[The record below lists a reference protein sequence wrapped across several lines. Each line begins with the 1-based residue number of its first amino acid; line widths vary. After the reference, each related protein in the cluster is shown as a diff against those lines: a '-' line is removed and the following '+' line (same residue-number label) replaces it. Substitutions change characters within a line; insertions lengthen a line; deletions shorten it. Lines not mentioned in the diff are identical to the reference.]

1 MSDFATSLAAA
12 RDKGPKG
19 AQKSSVIPELAN
31 QGRLP
36 GWSAFMPDER
46 ETVDAWRGQQ
56 RIETVEEMLNDS
68 QVTALRQA
76 VRLPVH
82 RYVIELDPMDAD
94 RVAVDKLAADLD
106 VPVKDGREEMRPG
119 RRAERFNGRQ
129 HLDRALDALDYGYAV
144 FEHTG
149 RYDEDGWWRLA
160 GLPPV
165 PQWTIPDVD
174 SWEVDR
180 HGRLLAIKQWGAAL
194 QPVRLDVDHVT
205 VFTWQGRAGD
215 FRGRPMLRSLYRN
228 YLMRDRTM
236 RVMGMSAERTGMG
249 IPVGKAPTSGVAG
262 AREQM
267 SALLGG
273 LAAGHD
279 THLVLDTEDDIR
291 KAVMLMGVTGGTPD
305 LVAML
310 RYHDEAMARAM
321 LAMLLQLGQTNTGS
335 RALGG
340 TFDDLLADFHDT
352 VVDWYCDGMQ
362 QQTVERWWTR
372 NPVADQDA
380 VPRLVWSRREDS
392 EGEEPAAEEPV
403 IEGEAVEEDEPQ
415 QLLVAASGRQPRRQ
429 VASSA
434 LAKGVPAGEG
444 IASEPGSGASRAN
457 GSAPDRGVLTHAPSP
472 AARATRAAFA
482 TVTGRDL
489 RRDPTDVELAAG
501 TDFATIEAQYVATR
515 ESVAAALIAVR
526 DELTSTAVE
535 QVAVME
541 TVDPLTLGEALAPI
555 LERHAEE
562 MDSAPL
568 VALLVAFAAAGVNQV
583 VGEAARQ
590 GVTLAASI
598 DYADRAEADA
608 RDLMRRM
615 AGQVAESSASAAR
628 TGVPA
633 GSQGW
638 PAAQMISDH
647 LGSLTSAA
655 ASQAAAGAT
664 SRAQNAGRAAAIAE
678 GPVRSLAASEVLDQS
693 VCENCLLV
701 DGTQY
706 DSLDAALADY
716 PGGGYS
722 ACAGGERCR
731 GTLIAIFEVEPEAF

>member
-1 MSDFATSLAAA
+1 MSDFAASLAAA
-12 RDKGPKG
+12 KAGPKG
-19 AQKSSVIPELAN
+19 SQKSSIIPELS
-31 QGRLP
+31 GHGPGLP
-36 GWSAFMPDER
+36 NWSHFQPPER
-46 ETVDAWRGQQ
+46 EQVDAWRGRQ

-82 RYVIELDPMDAD
+82 RYRIELDPMDAD

-106 VPVKDGREEMRPG
+106 VPVSGGREEMRPG
-119 RRAERFNGRQ
+119 RRAERFSARQ

-149 RYDEDGWWRLA
+149 RLDEDGWWRLA

-165 PQWTIPDVD
+165 PQWTIPDTD

-180 HGRLLAIKQWGAAL
+180 HGRLLAVKQWGSM
-194 QPVRLDVDHVT
+194 QPIRLEVDRVT

-215 FRGRPMLRSLYRN
+215 FRGRPMLRSLYRS

-249 IPVGKAPTSGVAG
+249 IPVGKVAPGAVAG
-262 AREQM
+262 AKAQM
-267 SALLGG
+267 EGLLAE
-273 LAAGHD
+273 LAAGNGTNLTLETD
-279 THLVLDTEDDIR
+279 GDIR
-291 KAVMLMGVTGGTPD
+291 HEVMLMGVTGQTPD

-310 RYHDEAMARAM
+310 KYHDEAMARAT
-321 LAMLLQLGQTNTGS
+321 LAMLLQLGQTGTGS

-352 VVDWYCDGMQ
+352 VVGWYCDGMQ

-380 VPRLVWSRREDS
+380 VPRLVWSRREDAEAGQS
-392 EGEEPAAEEPV
+392 ADEEPPDV
-403 IEGEAVEEDEPQ
+403 IEGEAVEEDAPR
-415 QLLVAASGRQPRRQ
+415 QLPVAAARLRPRQTN
-429 VASSA
+429 
-434 LAKGVPAGEG
+434 L
-444 IASEPGSGASRAN
+444 
-457 GSAPDRGVLTHAPSP
+457 
-472 AARATRAAFA
+472 AARQRAARTAFA
-482 TVTGRDL
+482 TVAGRDL
-489 RRDPTDVELAAG
+489 RRDPTDMELAAG
-501 TDFATIEAQYVATR
+501 ADFATIEAQYVATR
-515 ESVAAALIAVR
+515 ANITTSLIAVR

-541 TVDPLTLGEALAPI
+541 EVDPLTLGQTLAP
-555 LERHAEE
+555 LLDSHAED

-583 VGEAARQ
+583 IGEAARQ
-590 GVTLAASI
+590 GVTLQASI
-598 DYADRAEADA
+598 DYQERAETDA

-615 AGQVAESSASAAR
+615 ARQVGESSASAAR

-638 PAAQMISDH
+638 PAAQTISEH

-655 ASQAAAGAT
+655 AEQAAAGAA
-664 SRAQNAGRAAAIAE
+664 SRAQNAGRAAAIEAGE
-678 GPVRSLAASEVLDQS
+678 VDGTVASLAASEILDQS
-693 VCENCLLV
+693 VCDNCLLI
-701 DGTQY
+701 DGHEY
-706 DSLDAALADY
+706 PSLEAALTDY
-716 PGGGYS
+716 PMGLYRSCQGL
-722 ACAGGERCR
+722 ERCR
-731 GTLIAIFEVEPEAF
+731 GMLVAVFAIEPETVPATATG